1 MTSPISKKFFLTT
14 LAIFLLGR
22 LLLMWIVPLSEP
34 SEARYA
40 VMCKNMAKT
49 GNFLEPQFIFRGEF
63 QNFEGKPALPFQLGG
78 ASCLIFGSTPF
89 ATRVPSFLSMC
100 LILWGVYAIVKKY
113 RNVHTAY
120 TAVLLT
126 LCSLVFFMFGGVMM
140 TDMILT
146 ATIVFAIFSYMNF
159 EHSCELGNREWGIGN
174 SASPTANL
182 KTTPYSLL
190 FFFWLGAGMAAKGPV
205 AIVMAGLPI
214 FFYVL
219 INNRWKNLK
228 YHSWLLGPIVFLVPC
243 LPWYI
248 LMTMKNPDFL
258 YYFFIEENI
267 ERFLHPGAAARFGA
281 ARESCYGMAVIWFI
295 LANLPLFFSL
305 PMFYWKRIKAFYNL
319 SKGAPS
325 IFADPLTGLA
335 ALTIITIPAF
345 WSLTSQ
351 SLLPYLIPTT
361 PLLAIFVAVRFNDI
375 GELNTSYRCF
385 STKLFILI
393 CAIGFTAGTAIVSEA
408 VQNRQPNLNSEIYH
422 ELQALKQTEQ
432 WKETPLYFME
442 ATPYSAEFYLDG
454 LFVVHKPE
462 SLKESLNR
470 SSQNLLVV
478 SIWNEQD
485 LGAPINRKLLFQSHA
500 WKVYA
505 PEQIQKNND

>member
-1 MTSPISKKFFLTT
+1 
-14 LAIFLLGR
+14 
-22 LLLMWIVPLSEP
+22 
-34 SEARYA
+34 
-40 VMCKNMAKT
+40 
-49 GNFLEPQFIFRGEF
+49 
-63 QNFEGKPALPFQLGG
+63 
-78 ASCLIFGSTPF
+78 
-89 ATRVPSFLSMC
+89 
-100 LILWGVYAIVKKY
+100 
-113 RNVHTAY
+113 
-120 TAVLLT
+120 
-126 LCSLVFFMFGGVMM
+126 
-140 TDMILT
+140 
-146 ATIVFAIFSYMNF
+146 
-159 EHSCELGNREWGIGN
+159 
-174 SASPTANL
+174 
-182 KTTPYSLL
+182 
-190 FFFWLGAGMAAKGPV
+190 
-205 AIVMAGLPI
+205 
-214 FFYVL
+214 
-219 INNRWKNLK
+219 
-228 YHSWLLGPIVFLVPC
+228 
-243 LPWYI
+243 
-248 LMTMKNPDFL
+248 
-258 YYFFIEENI
+258 
-267 ERFLHPGAAARFGA
+267 
-281 ARESCYGMAVIWFI
+281 
-295 LANLPLFFSL
+295 
-305 PMFYWKRIKAFYNL
+305 MFYWKRIKAFYNL

-375 GELNTSYRCF
+375 GELNTPYRCF

-408 VQNRQPNLNSEIYH
+408 VQNRQPNLNSEIYY

-462 SLKESLNR
+462 SLEESLNR

-485 LGAPINRKLLFQSHA
+485 LGVPINRKLLFQSHA

-505 PEQIQKNND
+505 PEQIQKNNN